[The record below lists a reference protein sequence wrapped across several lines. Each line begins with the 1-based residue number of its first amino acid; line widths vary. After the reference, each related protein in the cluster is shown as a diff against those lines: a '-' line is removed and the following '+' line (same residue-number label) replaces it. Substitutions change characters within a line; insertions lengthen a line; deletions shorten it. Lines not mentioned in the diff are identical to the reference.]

1 MFLLQVC
8 DDLHRELKKTIF
20 ALVVCFD
27 FINVNEFLDIK
38 FEKKILKKIAA
49 FRIHNFH
56 TKTIYAPF
64 TRFRLC

>member
-8 DDLHRELKKTIF
+8 DDLHRGLKKTIF

-27 FINVNEFLDIK
+27 FIYVYEFLDIK

-49 FRIHNFH
+49 CRIHNFH
-56 TKTIYAPF
+56 TETIFAPF